1 MTSLWSS
8 DQFSAMERQVPR
20 EPRRCIS
27 LKILVGT
34 LVPFLFAILAIL
46 PRLNLPYYNGKYLWA
61 EDGIIYIN
69 QAKSLLLDSL
79 WKPYAGYL
87 QTYPRLIALVGNM
100 FPLKEIPDIYIGGWL
115 LSVII
120 TIYVIK
126 SGFELLGHNNI
137 GIALAIVAVLLQP
150 NNGEIFFNNVNTQW
164 FIGLA
169 LAVYLIAPGS
179 PSQTIIGVLG
189 AFIAS
194 ISGPFSIVYYP
205 IVFYQIFFEKK
216 LRKYW
221 LVYGAT
227 LLGGLI
233 QAFYI
238 LSSPRVSFLH
248 VFNYSDAIKIFF
260 GIFAFGA
267 HGFWLAGVVVFWITF
282 CYFFITSKR
291 KERTVSSLFLL
302 SGVGLWLAS
311 IYSSK
316 SDLSFLASVVF
327 GTGDRYTFIPY
338 ATFVLAYIAVCRAT
352 SIGYL
357 IISGCLLPFFYS
369 QAMPISYSLGAV
381 NTEFDSYAD
390 FAHYANHINIPTN
403 PMWPT
408 YPGWH
413 ITGSLFFHDNQQSDP
428 EHITFNDA
436 GILSQNGS
444 FQIPVPSRWCA
455 KSDYVGIESVLYHE
469 RAGWIETEAN
479 NLTGKNKS
487 LKRYYPAGYVT
498 TQFAFPY
505 GKYST
510 ISMTLQG
517 QRGGK
522 SNIKSISV
530 YCPDL
535 RAVIENN
542 KFSPEA
548 DLVLPVTLKDNANTP
563 LPLLNGQH
571 AQSLFVVPENIISN
585 RFQVSSVSVSQG
597 NYGNTAD
604 GNLEVTLCH
613 RKVCSTGSR
622 PLSQSQNNSFF
633 TIPLA
638 HPLPTS
644 PGDKLALVVKH
655 VGGNNPDA
663 LWIWPEKAGYQQELS
678 GPQGPL
684 PGKAI
689 RIALKYQPQE
699 HK

>member
-1 MTSLWSS
+1 MWEPN
-8 DQFSAMERQVPR
+8 QFKEYAPQPR
-20 EPRRCIS
+20 CPIS
-27 LKILVGT
+27 LKMLIGC

-46 PRLNLPYYNGKYLWA
+46 PRLSLPLYNGKYLWA
-61 EDGIIYIN
+61 EDGVIYIN
-69 QAKSLLLDSL
+69 QAKSLLFSSL

-87 QTYPRLIALVGNM
+87 QVYPRLIALVGSM
-100 FPLKEIPDIYIGGWL
+100 FPLKEMPAIYICGWFL
-115 LSVII
+115 AVII
-120 TIYVIK
+120 AIYAIK
-126 SGFELLGHNNI
+126 SGFELLGHSKS

-150 NNGEIFFNNVNTQW
+150 NMGDIFFNNVNTQW

-169 LAVYLIAPGS
+169 LAVYLIVPGS
-179 PSQTIIGVLG
+179 PSQTLVGVLG

-194 ISGPFSIVYYP
+194 ISGPFSIIYYP
-205 IVFYQIFFEKK
+205 IIFYKIFFEKK

-233 QAFYI
+233 QTFYLLI
-238 LSSPRVSFLH
+238 SPRVSFLH
-248 VFNYSDAIKIFF
+248 DFNYSEAIKIFF

-267 HGFWLAGVVVFWITF
+267 HGFWLAGVAVFWITF

-291 KERTVSSLFLL
+291 KERTVASLFLL
-302 SGVGLWLAS
+302 TGVGVWLAS
-311 IYSSK
+311 IYASN
-316 SDLSFLASVVF
+316 SDLSYLASVVF
-327 GTGDRYTFIPY
+327 GTGNRYTFIPY
-338 ATFVLAYIAVCRAT
+338 ATFILAYIAACRAT

-357 IISGCLLPFFYS
+357 IISGCLLPFFCS
-369 QAMPISYSLGAV
+369 QVMPVSYSLGTV
-381 NTEFDSYAD
+381 NTEFDSYVD
-390 FAHYANHINIPTN
+390 FAHHANYIKIPTN
-403 PMWPT
+403 PMWST

-413 ITGSLFFHDNQQSDP
+413 ITGELFFHGNQQSDP
-428 EHITFNDA
+428 DHITFNDA
-436 GILSQNGS
+436 GILSKNGS

-455 KSDYVGIESVLYHE
+455 KSNYVGIESVLYHE

-479 NLTGKNKS
+479 NLIGKNKS

-505 GKYST
+505 GNYTT

-517 QRGGK
+517 QRVEK
-522 SNIKSISV
+522 SNIKSISI

-535 RAVIENN
+535 RVVIENN

-571 AQSLFVVPENIISN
+571 AQSLFVVPENIINN
-585 RFQVSSVSVSQG
+585 RFQVTSVSVSQG

-604 GNLEVTLCH
+604 GSLEVTLCH
-613 RKVCSTGSR
+613 RKVCSKGSR
-622 PLSQSQNNSFF
+622 PISQSLDNSFF

-638 HPLPTS
+638 HPLPIS
-644 PGDKLALVVKH
+644 PGDKVELVVTH
-655 VGGNNPDA
+655 VGGNKPDA
-663 LWIWPEKAGYQQELS
+663 LWVWPEKAGYPQELA
-678 GPQGPL
+678 GPQGPM

-689 RIALKYQPQE
+689 RIALKYQPQ
-699 HK
+699 KQK